1 MKRFLRYIGKRLLL
15 LAFILIG
22 LSVIIFL
29 LARVVPSDPAASYIG
44 PHPRPEQIAEVRI
57 KLGLDK
63 PIYTQYAYYMR
74 DLLHGDLGTSIR
86 THRPV
91 MEDIIHFLPAS
102 LELMFTAI
110 IMALIGG
117 TLLGVLAS
125 QKENT
130 LIDHSSR
137 LFAVSGVSIPGFC
150 LGLLFQVLF
159 FRWLGVLPLGGR
171 IDTYTSIVSPIQSIT
186 NFYMIDSL
194 VTGNW
199 LALKDSIMHL
209 ILPSLALAAYSTG
222 IVTRMIRV
230 TMLEVNREDYIVA
243 ARAVGLPER
252 IITFKY
258 ALRNAL
264 GPAVT
269 TAGLAFVSMLTGTFF
284 IEIIFYWPGL
294 GTYTTMSILALD
306 HPVIMGVTLIVAI
319 FYVLINLVVDLLQA
333 LIDPRIRL

>member
-1 MKRFLRYIGKRLLL
+1 MKRFLRYAGKRFLL
-15 LAFILIG
+15 LAFILIAV
-22 LSVIIFL
+22 SVMVFL
-29 LARVVPSDPAASYIG
+29 LARVAPSDPAASYIG
-44 PHPRPEQIAEVRI
+44 PHARPEQVAEVRI
-57 KLGLDK
+57 KLGLDE
-63 PIYTQYAYYMR
+63 PLYVQYAYYMR

-91 MEDIIHFLPAS
+91 TGDIIHFLPAS

-110 IMALIGG
+110 IIALIVGIP
-117 TLLGVLAS
+117 LGVLAA

-130 LIDHSSR
+130 LIDHLGR
-137 LFAVSGVSIPGFC
+137 LFAVSGVSLPAFW
-150 LGLLFQVLF
+150 LGLLFQIFF

-171 IDTYTSIVSPIQSIT
+171 IGTYISAVSPVQNIT
-186 NFYMIDSL
+186 GFYLIDSL

-199 LALKDSIMHL
+199 LALESSIMHL
-209 ILPSLALAAYSTG
+209 ILPSLTLAAYSTG
-222 IVTRMIRV
+222 LIMRMTRS
-230 TMLEVNREDYIVA
+230 TMLEVNREDYVVA

-258 ALRNAL
+258 TLRNAL
-264 GPAVT
+264 GPTVT
-269 TAGLAFVSMLTGTFF
+269 AAGLAFAFMLTGTFF

-294 GTYTTMSILALD
+294 GTYTTMSILAVD

>member
-1 MKRFLRYIGKRLLL
+1 MKRFLRYAGKRLLL

-22 LSVIIFL
+22 LSLITFL

-44 PHPRPEQIAEVRI
+44 PHPRPEQVAEVRI
-57 KLGLDK
+57 KLGLNK
-63 PIYTQYAYYMR
+63 PLYTQYAYYMR

-91 MEDIIHFLPAS
+91 TEDIIRFLPAS
-102 LELMFTAI
+102 LEIMFTAI
-110 IMALIGG
+110 IIALIVGI
-117 TLLGVLAS
+117 LLGVLAA

-137 LFAVSGVSIPGFC
+137 LFAVSGVSLPGFW
-150 LGLLFQVLF
+150 LGLLFQLLF

-171 IDTYTSIVSPIQSIT
+171 IDTYISVVSPVQNIT
-186 NFYMIDSL
+186 GFYLIDSL

-199 LALKDSIMHL
+199 LALGSSVMHL
-209 ILPSLALAAYSTG
+209 ILPSIALAAYSTG
-222 IVTRMIRV
+222 IITRMTRS
-230 TMLEVNREDYIVA
+230 TMLEVNREDYVVA

-252 IITFKY
+252 IIALKY
-258 ALRNAL
+258 TLRNAL
-264 GPAVT
+264 SPTIT

-284 IEIIFYWPGL
+284 IEIIFNWPGL
-294 GTYTTMSILALD
+294 GTYTTMSILAVD